1 MAENETEP
9 ETLGDP
15 IGDTPHYSVH
25 VTPIAG
31 GTERAPDEG
40 YYVNMGKTVPLEK
53 LQERIG
59 EKLGVAA
66 SKVMIVY
73 EARVLE
79 ASKDLAA
86 NTVVLPG
93 PAARRRGV
101 KLALNFDLTVDQTMK
116 EHAEMEEAARAE
128 EEAKIRAALEE
139 QTRLREERER
149 LQKEEA
155 QRLQE
160 RLEQE
165 RQRAAELAAA
175 AEAAGLRPPPA
186 AGAVMP
192 KLAFRRLCEEL
203 RRVQRGVAKGELPWL
218 LRCEPTDDNLMCW
231 EVDMT
236 FNEESPLQQSLNK
249 LATDTFDDT
258 KNRLTMQVR
267 FPPEYPASPP
277 EVWIQK
283 PRLKFEKGV
292 GVTFGGKA
300 CSPMLIASN
309 WQNGISMQVILDELR
324 AKLTES
330 GAEVDIRVSKKQD
343 YPTAP
348 PMLARLATSRFEG
361 ANDFE
366 VPHMIAISGVQAA
379 AFLGDQTRLE
389 QSDKIALPFEFA
401 DRIYGRAAHGQEVD
415 FPLIFEVKTRLGR
428 KAHCAIFEFVA
439 GLPSDHCM
447 LPQWVMDDLFIEERD
462 PVRIR
467 GVKLP
472 LCTYV
477 KIQPHTLEFYDAV
490 QEAGG
495 NVQALLLASI
505 KRFSALTVE
514 TAIPI
519 DINGR
524 AFSVQILDL
533 KPAGAVRVIDTDVTR
548 EFEFPVE
555 FVAAP
560 DLDDEATRLERQ
572 KEMIERFHAQQAE
585 QEAAKRSHEGKREEI
600 LAKHFEAA
608 RDRAVA
614 AAGADTGAEG
624 DIEVML
630 RLPKGQLKCKF
641 REGAPVT
648 AMVAMVLQSD
658 WAKSAK
664 PWGVKLI
671 VNFPKRELLANETI
685 SKDMHRG
692 AISVV
697 EVGAPEDEQK
707 LFEAAGKEGVLVDSD
722 APAAGGENEL
732 PPLDEEALER
742 QTRRAF
748 EVQCFIQAGDSPEEA
763 LRRVE
768 AGEQAPSIDAMNAP
782 ARPPPVPAA
791 RAPAPD
797 RQRLDP
803 AAIVQEAFDGPPL
816 GQEHLARP
824 PEPDDPHY
832 QEITTV
838 MTVTGCTPWGARQIL
853 EARAWNVE
861 QAVNDLLE
869 MH

>member
-1 MAENETEP
+1 MAENEIEP

-15 IGDTPHYSVH
+15 IGDAPHYACH
-25 VTPIAG
+25 VTPISG
-31 GTERAPDEG
+31 GTDRAPDEG
-40 YYVNMGKTVPLEK
+40 YYVTLGKAVPLEK

-59 EKLGVAA
+59 EKLGVKADQ
-66 SKVMIVY
+66 VMIIY

-79 ASKDLAA
+79 ASKNLGA

-101 KLALNFDLTVDQTMK
+101 KLALNFDLSLDEIIK
-116 EHAEMEEAARAE
+116 EHAEAEAAAQAMEQAE
-128 EEAKIRAALEE
+128 MQAVLEE
-139 QTRLREERER
+139 HKRIQEERE
-149 LQKEEA
+149 
-155 QRLQE
+155 QRLKEDQE
-160 RLEQE
+160 RAQQA
-165 RQRAAELAAA
+165 QRAAAEQAAA
-175 AEAAGLRPPPA
+175 AVAAGLRPPPA
-186 AGAVMP
+186 VGAVMP
-192 KLAFRRLCEEL
+192 KLAFQRLCSEL
-203 RRVQRGVAKGELPWL
+203 RKVQQGMGKGDLPWL

-231 EVDMT
+231 QVDMT
-236 FNEESPLQQSLNK
+236 FVGDSPLQQSLDR
-249 LATDTFDDT
+249 LAADTFDDT
-258 KNRLTMQVR
+258 KNRLTLQVR

-283 PRLKFEKGV
+283 PRLKFEKGA

-300 CSPMLIASN
+300 CSPMLVASN
-309 WQNGISMQVILDELR
+309 WQNGISTQAVLEELR
-324 AKLTES
+324 TKLTEA

-348 PMLARLATSRFEG
+348 PRLARLATTTIEG
-361 ANDFE
+361 ANDFALSN
-366 VPHMIAISGVQAA
+366 VIAISGAEAA
-379 AFLGDQTRLE
+379 QFLGDQTRLE
-389 QSDKIALPFEFA
+389 QSDRIALPFELA

-415 FPLIFEVKTRLGR
+415 FPLMFEVKTSIGR
-428 KAHCAIFEFVA
+428 KTHCAIFDFVS
-439 GLPSDHCM
+439 GLPSGHCL

-462 PVRIR
+462 AVSIR

-477 KIQPHTLEFYDAV
+477 KIQPHTLEFYDAI
-490 QEAGG
+490 QEAGAD
-495 NVQALLLASI
+495 VQRLLLASV

-519 DINGR
+519 DINGT
-524 AFSVQILDL
+524 AFNVQILDL
-533 KPAGAVRVIDTDVTR
+533 QPAGAVRVIDTDATR

-585 QEAAKRSHEGKREEI
+585 QEAAKRAHEGKREEI
-600 LAKHFEAA
+600 LATHFEFT
-608 RDRAVA
+608 RDSAVA
-614 AAGADTGAEG
+614 AAGADSGAEG

-630 RLPKGQLKCKF
+630 RLPKGQLKAKF
-641 REGAPVT
+641 REGAPVL

-664 PWGVKLI
+664 PWGVRLI
-671 VNFPKRELLANETI
+671 VNFPKRELSESETI

-697 EVGAPEDEQK
+697 EVGAPENDEE
-707 LFEAAGKEGVLVDSD
+707 LFEAAGKEGVLPHSD
-722 APAAGGENEL
+722 ASAAGGENEL
-732 PPLDEEALER
+732 PPLDEEALK
-742 QTRRAF
+742 QKTTKAF

-768 AGEQAPSIDAMNAP
+768 AGEPVPSIDAMNAP

-791 RAPAPD
+791 RAPAPE

-803 AAIVQEAFDGPPL
+803 AAAAQAAFDGPPL

-824 PEPDDPHY
+824 PEPTDEHY

-838 MTVTGCTPWGARQIL
+838 MNVTGCTPWGARQML
-853 EARAWNVE
+853 EARGWNVE

>member
-1 MAENETEP
+1 
-9 ETLGDP
+9 
-15 IGDTPHYSVH
+15 
-25 VTPIAG
+25 
-31 GTERAPDEG
+31 
-40 YYVNMGKTVPLEK
+40 
-53 LQERIG
+53 
-59 EKLGVAA
+59 
-66 SKVMIVY
+66 
-73 EARVLE
+73 
-79 ASKDLAA
+79 
-86 NTVVLPG
+86 
-93 PAARRRGV
+93 
-101 KLALNFDLTVDQTMK
+101 
-116 EHAEMEEAARAE
+116 
-128 EEAKIRAALEE
+128 
-139 QTRLREERER
+139 
-149 LQKEEA
+149 
-155 QRLQE
+155 
-160 RLEQE
+160 
-165 RQRAAELAAA
+165 
-175 AEAAGLRPPPA
+175 
-186 AGAVMP
+186 
-192 KLAFRRLCEEL
+192 
-203 RRVQRGVAKGELPWL
+203 
-218 LRCEPTDDNLMCW
+218 
-231 EVDMT
+231 MT
-236 FNEESPLQQSLNK
+236 FHGESPLQQSLNK
-249 LATDTFDDT
+249 LAADTFDDT
-258 KNRLTMQVR
+258 KNRLTIQVR

-324 AKLTES
+324 TKLTEA

-348 PMLARLATSRFEG
+348 PMLARLATARFEG

-366 VPHMIAISGVQAA
+366 LPQMIAMSGVEASV
-379 AFLGDQTRLE
+379 FLGDQTRLE
-389 QSDKIALPFEFA
+389 QSDKIALPFELA

-415 FPLIFEVKTRLGR
+415 FPLMFEVKTRLGR
-428 KAHCAIFEFVA
+428 KSHCAIFDFVS
-439 GLPSDHCM
+439 GLPSGHCL

-472 LCTYV
+472 LCTFV

-495 NVQALLLASI
+495 DVQALLLASI

-560 DLDDEATRLERQ
+560 DLDDEAKRLERQ
-572 KEMIERFHAQQAE
+572 KEMIERLHAQQAE

-624 DIEVML
+624 DVEVML
-630 RLPKGQLKCKF
+630 RMPKGQLKCKF
-641 REGAPVT
+641 REGAPIT
-648 AMVAMVLQSD
+648 AMVALVLLSD
-658 WAKSAK
+658 WAKSTQ

-671 VNFPKRELLANETI
+671 VNFPKRELSESETI
-685 SKDMHRG
+685 TKDLHRG

-697 EVGAPEDEQK
+697 EVGAPEDEEQ
-707 LFEAAGKEGVLVDSD
+707 LFKAAGREGVLVECD

-732 PPLDEEALER
+732 PPLDVEALER

-748 EVQCFIQAGDSPEEA
+748 EMQCFIQAGDSPEEA
-763 LRRVE
+763 LRRIE

-791 RAPAPD
+791 RAPAPEP
-797 RQRLDP
+797 RLDP
-803 AAIVQEAFDGPPL
+803 AAVMQEAFDGPPV

-824 PEPDDPHY
+824 PEPADPHY

-838 MTVTGCTPWGARQIL
+838 MTVIGCTPWGARRML

-861 QAVNDLLE
+861 ETVNAMLE